1 MATTG
6 VQFVDNLI
14 LGFNRISNE
23 KKETFLKL
31 LVLSIAAILCE
42 LSYKRV
48 HTRVL
53 LILQLFLQDYLL
65 CCDLRVLSMNLIR
78 KCFHR

>member
-42 LSYKRV
+42 LKYEHV
-48 HTRVL
+48 HTRAQ
-53 LILQLFLQDYLL
+53 LI
-65 CCDLRVLSMNLIR
+65 V
-78 KCFHR
+78 

>member
-6 VQFVDNLI
+6 VQFVDNII

-23 KKETFLKL
+23 KKETFIKL

-42 LSYKRV
+42 FTCNHV
-48 HTRVL
+48 HTHVV
-53 LILQLFLQDYLL
+53 YLPCSIFYKTI
-65 CCDLRVLSMNLIR
+65 CCVEI
-78 KCFHR
+78 

>member
-6 VQFVDNLI
+6 VQFVDNII

-42 LSYKRV
+42 LNVNVCTHVCYHSYS
-48 HTRVL
+48 
-53 LILQLFLQDYLL
+53 LFYKII
-65 CCDLRVLSMNLIR
+65 CCVEI
-78 KCFHR
+78 

>member
-42 LSYKRV
+42 LQCNVCIHVYCN
-48 HTRVL
+48 
-53 LILQLFLQDYLL
+53 ILQPFLQDYLL
-65 CCDLRVLSMNLIR
+65 C
-78 KCFHR
+78 

>member
-6 VQFVDNLI
+6 VQFVDNII
-14 LGFNRISNE
+14 LSFNRISNE

-42 LSYKRV
+42 LKCERV

-65 CCDLRVLSMNLIR
+65 C
-78 KCFHR
+78 

>member
-6 VQFVDNLI
+6 VQFVDKII

-31 LVLSIAAILCE
+31 LVLSIAAILCK
-42 LSYKRV
+42 SNAYACKHVFYYPCSIFYK
-48 HTRVL
+48 T
-53 LILQLFLQDYLL
+53 I
-65 CCDLRVLSMNLIR
+65 CCLAI
-78 KCFHR
+78 

>member
-42 LSYKRV
+42 LKYNV
-48 HTRVL
+48 CIHV
-53 LILQLFLQDYLL
+53 YY
-65 CCDLRVLSMNLIR
+65 
-78 KCFHR
+78 